1 LASRDVRFTPESGQT
16 ADVFGMSALCQKRTF
31 ALQQDFLFDHLV
43 GAGEQ
48 RRWGV
53 EAEGFPGFEVVDF
66 NWLINWTGH
75 CGRNPTERACFR
87 QSREMRL
94 TVHSR
99 EVRLA

>member
-1 LASRDVRFTPESGQT
+1 MASRDVRFTPESGQT

-75 CGRNPTERACFR
+75 CGRNPTSELVFGRA
-87 QSREMRL
+87 EK
-94 TVHSR
+94 
-99 EVRLA
+99 